1 MTTPDVTT
9 TVSEIAVPEIA
20 VETAGIAGALWL
32 LGAAFLGLLAV
43 YFIGLDQGMTSVF
56 GNNALVHEFVHDGR
70 HFLGFPCH

>member
-1 MTTPDVTT
+1 MTTPDLTQPTT
-9 TVSEIAVPEIA
+9 AVPEIA
-20 VETAGIAGALWL
+20 VETAGVAGALWL

-43 YFIGLDQGMTSVF
+43 YFIGLDQGMSSVF